1 MTHISLEVGRNLANA
16 IPGNGAAGW
25 VRPAGLAGARN
36 LPWRWIVKFGVGAAL
51 LGVGALTTYQQVMVR
66 VSREAV
72 INARVASV
80 RAPMDGIVKNATM
93 IPGRAVQASAS
104 IGDIEDPMADD
115 GRVFQLRQDA
125 QATERERAAVA
136 RRVADLRQARS
147 DAEAQAEAYRLG
159 RVRQDE
165 LRVEEARAS
174 LSAALARE
182 SDANAAQGRGAALH
196 AHGYMADA
204 AYEHAQHAREVAQ
217 QDTIAARKR
226 LDALTVELEAARKG
240 TYLGDNYNDV
250 PSSFQRSRELTVR
263 IEETQPTLDQLARK
277 EETLAAQLAAEQK
290 RLAARST
297 APLAAPIDGN
307 LWTVQAASGEYVRK
321 GQELFTVLDCSTVVV
336 TAAVSERD
344 YNELRLGD
352 PVRFRVAGSGREYAG
367 TVSKLGLPR
376 PAAASRSRHKNG
388 VTRSSSS
395 SLVAVQLAGLQD
407 SDSDRCA
414 VGRTGEVVFE
424 GRGQGLVARLV
435 EGLRHPLGC
444 T

>member
-1 MTHISLEVGRNLANA
+1 MSLEADQDFSNA
-16 IPGNGAAGW
+16 IARSGVGSW
-25 VRPAGLAGARN
+25 VHPAGLAGARD
-36 LPWRWIVKFGVGAAL
+36 LPWRRIAKFGIGAAL
-51 LGVGALTTYQQVMVR
+51 LGVGALTTYQQVVVR

-80 RAPMDGIVKNATM
+80 RSPMDGIVKTATTT
-93 IPGRAVQASAS
+93 PGRAVQAGVP
-104 IGDIEDPMADD
+104 IGNIEDPMADD
-115 GRVFQLRQDA
+115 ARVFQLQQDT
-125 QATERERAAVA
+125 QATEREHTALA
-136 RRVADLRQARS
+136 RRVVDLQQARS
-147 DAEAQAEAYRLG
+147 DAEAQAEAYRVG

-165 LRVEEARAS
+165 LHVDEARAG
-174 LSAALARE
+174 LSAAVARQ
-182 SDANAAQGRGAALH
+182 SDANAAEGRGAALH
-196 AHGYMADA
+196 AHGYVADA
-204 AYEHAQHAREVAQ
+204 AYERAQHAREVAQ

-226 LDALTVELEAARKG
+226 LEAFTVELDAARKG

-250 PSSFQRSRELTVR
+250 PSSFQRARELTVR
-263 IEETQPTLDQLARK
+263 IEETQATLDQLARK
-277 EETLAAQLAAEQK
+277 EETLTAQLAAEQK

-352 PVRFRVAGSGREYAG
+352 PVHFRVAGSGREYSG
-367 TVSKLGLPR
+367 SVSKLGLT
-376 PAAASRSRHKNG
+376 STGRSFAIAPEERRHQ
-388 VTRSSSS
+388 
-395 SLVAVQLAGLQD
+395 VAVQLADLQD

-424 GRGQGLVARLV
+424 GQGHGLVGRLV
-435 EGLRHPLGC
+435 EGVRHLLGLA
-444 T
+444 